1 MRALWLLTSAF
12 ILPCIAFIH
21 RLQCVMPYPAYKRD
35 VGCPASTT
43 QQLALDTAA
52 HAARTAPPGDMRRLL
67 GVVPDAP
74 GSSSGSSSTIISG
87 SGSGS
92 GSASHAVSSG
102 TSGSLH
108 RSAYPISAADVAI
121 LLQTMGADRII
132 TVDMRLP
139 GQGQSEGFFAIPVEN
154 VRSTRLAIEHVA
166 RLKPKL
172 ANTVV
177 VAPNEMCIQLAH
189 DFQRGLA
196 RRTGEAIGLAAII
209 EAGPSRGADRYVHR
223 HTRTEDADKATAK
236 LEIVG
241 DVKGE
246 STCRRRCCCCHC
258 RRHRNIIAGPAQL
271 RRRARRSPRAAA
283 SGILLP
289 ISFILTR
296 VPPPALHP
304 PTCTHPHVQAA
315 TWCWWTT

>member
-1 MRALWLLTSAF
+1 
-12 ILPCIAFIH
+12 
-21 RLQCVMPYPAYKRD
+21 
-35 VGCPASTT
+35 
-43 QQLALDTAA
+43 
-52 HAARTAPPGDMRRLL
+52 MRRLL
-67 GVVPDAP
+67 GAIPDAP
-74 GSSSGSSSTIISG
+74 GGGSAGGSSSAISRASG

-92 GSASHAVSSG
+92 GGSSASHGPCSG
-102 TSGSLH
+102 TSGSDAGLH

-196 RRTGEAIGLAAII
+196 RRTGEGVGLAAII

-223 HTRTEDADKATAK
+223 HTGPLALQEDADRAVPK

-246 STCRRRCCCCHC
+246 YD
-258 RRHRNIIAGPAQL
+258 
-271 RRRARRSPRAAA
+271 AR
-283 SGILLP
+283 
-289 ISFILTR
+289 
-296 VPPPALHP
+296 
-304 PTCTHPHVQAA
+304 
-315 TWCWWTT
+315 